1 MRKSGKAL
9 ARLRA
14 ALERLISGKSQNV
27 SPSGKLT
34 LNKINNEAGLGN
46 SYIHKFKDFIEN
58 EANPAIE
65 SFNANYDPVKAKL
78 LQNKQNLT
86 EKEKHKARMKKE
98 VKLKEQ
104 YRQER
109 DDLKTI
115 NKELET
121 QISSL
126 MFRLYELQEQLNVQ
140 NVVKISQ

>member
-1 MRKSGKAL
+1 
-9 ARLRA
+9 
-14 ALERLISGKSQNV
+14 
-27 SPSGKLT
+27 
-34 LNKINNEAGLGN
+34 
-46 SYIHKFKDFIEN
+46 
-58 EANPAIE
+58 
-65 SFNANYDPVKAKL
+65 
-78 LQNKQNLT
+78 LT

>member
-1 MRKSGKAL
+1 
-9 ARLRA
+9 
-14 ALERLISGKSQNV
+14 V

>member
-14 ALERLISGKSQNV
+14 ALERLISGKPQNV

-109 DDLKTI
+109 DDIKTI
-115 NKELET
+115 NKELEK
-121 QISSL
+121 QIRSFI
-126 MFRLYELQEQLNVQ
+126 MRQYE
-140 NVVKISQ
+140 

>member
-1 MRKSGKAL
+1 
-9 ARLRA
+9 
-14 ALERLISGKSQNV
+14 
-27 SPSGKLT
+27 
-34 LNKINNEAGLGN
+34 
-46 SYIHKFKDFIEN
+46 
-58 EANPAIE
+58 
-65 SFNANYDPVKAKL
+65 
-78 LQNKQNLT
+78 
-86 EKEKHKARMKKE
+86 MKKE